1 MANYTLKQAFL
12 NHTNPEMMSAK
23 DLLWH
28 NTRQNIPAHPRHKN
42 PRWYAKDHARVV
54 TRMEMLVQEPTLR
67 TYNDLFEVLENRTS
81 SRCIARRIA
90 ARTALR
96 IKDTPFV
103 LAYSIRAREYSVAL
117 KRDTMKY
124 KGRLVLKG
132 ELSYDF
138 VRGEY
143 VNTLDGRW
151 SIARIVVLNYV
162 KSEDGTDIDPLS
174 SGRGF
179 FCYAGYCT
187 RGNLPETD
195 LVIRGVTYTR
205 VTDFDGN
212 ISFIHPEATINNEIM
227 SRFDVTFALEAIN
240 GLMQRNATRL
250 LRGQPNRDSS
260 LPSIGVELELDN
272 ITNGDSK
279 VRGITDSIRS
289 GLKWRG
295 CVTAV
300 NDGSLGSY
308 GAEFVTGW
316 GDPELVMQ
324 SLESTLT
331 AFDLRNPKYATDRCG
346 VHIHLSRS
354 FFASAEHI
362 AAVQW
367 VFERAMFRPVVE
379 HVARRYSTQYC
390 QAGRSGRRYNTPQNG
405 KYRAVNCDHLPSI
418 EFRMFSAP
426 KNEGDMLHYKDLV
439 LSVVEWARGIPRLW
453 TPRAFGRWLAAQDG
467 YSRLF
472 RHLEPVFLKLEPMVE
487 AVGEEIEVQA
497 GDANDVAN
505 IPVPTPRFSD
515 SAAVLAAY
523 VDLEILPFTATPP
536 RPAVSFAELARISN
550 PVSSDLADALVHALH
565 NSVGEVVSDPTFASN
580 EN

>member
-12 NHTNPEMMSAK
+12 NHTNPAMMSAK
-23 DLLWH
+23 DMVRS
-28 NTRQNIPAHPRHKN
+28 NTRQYIPAHPRHEN

-54 TRMEMLVQEPTLR
+54 TRMKMLVQEPTLR
-67 TYNDLFEVLENRTS
+67 TYNDLVEVLENRTS
-81 SRCIARRIA
+81 SSCGARRIA

-103 LAYSIRAREYSVAL
+103 LAYSIRAGEYSVAL

-124 KGRLVLKG
+124 KGRLVFKG

-138 VRGEY
+138 VCGEY
-143 VNTLDGRW
+143 VDTHQGRW
-151 SIARIVVLNYV
+151 SIARIVMLNYA
-162 KSEDGTDIDPLS
+162 KSADGTDIDPWD
-174 SGRGF
+174 SGRGYL
-179 FCYAGYCT
+179 CYAGYYT

-205 VTDFDGN
+205 VIDSDGS
-212 ISFIHPEATINNEIM
+212 ISFMHPEVTTNNEIM

-240 GLMQRNATRL
+240 GLMQRTATRL

-260 LPSIGVELELDN
+260 LPSIGVELELDS
-272 ITNGDSK
+272 ITKDDSK

-300 NDGSLGSY
+300 TDGSLGAY

-324 SLESTLT
+324 SLESTMT
-331 AFDLRNPKYATDRCG
+331 AFELRNPEYATDRCG

-379 HVARRYSTQYC
+379 HVARRYNTQYC
-390 QAGRSGRRYNTPQNG
+390 QAGRSGRRYSNPQSG
-405 KYRAVNCDHLPSI
+405 KYRAVNCDHSPSI

-439 LSVVEWARGIPRLW
+439 LSVVEWARGVPRLW

-515 SAAVLAAY
+515 
-523 VDLEILPFTATPP
+523 
-536 RPAVSFAELARISN
+536 
-550 PVSSDLADALVHALH
+550 LADVLVHALH
-565 NSVGEVVSDPTFASN
+565 NSVGEVVSDLTFASN

>member
-12 NHTNPEMMSAK
+12 NHTNPEMMSAR
-23 DLLWH
+23 DLLWR
-28 NTRQNIPAHPRHKN
+28 NTRKHIPAHPRHKN

-54 TRMEMLVQEPTLR
+54 TRMKMLVQEPTLR
-67 TYNDLFEVLENRTS
+67 TYNDLVAVLENRTS
-81 SRCIARRIA
+81 NSCIARRIA

-103 LAYSIRAREYSVAL
+103 LAYSVRAREYSVAL

-124 KGRLVLKG
+124 KGRLVFKAD
-132 ELSYDF
+132 LSYDF

-143 VNTLDGRW
+143 VNTHDGRW
-151 SIARIVVLNYV
+151 RIARIVVLNHV
-162 KSEDGTDIDPLS
+162 KSEDGTDIDPVA
-174 SGRGF
+174 SGQGF
-179 FCYAGYCT
+179 FCYAGYYA
-187 RGNLPETD
+187 RGSLPETDRMILPETD

-205 VTDFDGN
+205 VTDSDGN
-212 ISFIHPEATINNEIM
+212 ISFMHPEATTNNEVM

-250 LRGQPNRDSS
+250 LRGQPNRGSS

-272 ITNGDSK
+272 ITKDDSK

-289 GLKWRG
+289 GLNWRG

-300 NDGSLGSY
+300 NDGSLGTY

-354 FFASAEHI
+354 FFASVEHI

-379 HVARRYSTQYC
+379 HVARRYDTQYC
-390 QAGRSGRRYNTPQNG
+390 QAGRSGRRYTNPQNG
-405 KYRAVNCDHLPSI
+405 KYRAVNCEHSPSI

-439 LSVVEWARGIPRLW
+439 LSVVEWARGVPRLW

-472 RHLEPVFLKLEPMVE
+472 RHLEPVFLQLEPMVE
-487 AVGEEIEVQA
+487 AVGEEIEVQD

-505 IPVPTPRFSD
+505 IPVPTPRF
-515 SAAVLAAY
+515 
-523 VDLEILPFTATPP
+523 
-536 RPAVSFAELARISN
+536 
-550 PVSSDLADALVHALH
+550 SDLADALVHALH
-565 NSVGEVVSDPTFASN
+565 NSVGEVVSAPTLISN